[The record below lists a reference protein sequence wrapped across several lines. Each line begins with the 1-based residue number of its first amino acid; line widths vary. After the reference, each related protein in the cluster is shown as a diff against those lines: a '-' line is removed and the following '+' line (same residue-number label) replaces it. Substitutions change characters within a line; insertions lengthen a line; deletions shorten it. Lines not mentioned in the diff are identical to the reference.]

1 MLNHPLPM
9 SQKKDYEINENPVN
23 LDKVFEVN
31 DLSYDD
37 KLEILELD
45 VGESLAFGEKVLERV
60 N

>member
-1 MLNHPLPM
+1 M